1 MNDRI
6 KKTDDNSKNIEIDG
20 INLFEILIIIK
31 NRWKLLIGI
40 FFITVIATAIISLR
54 MVPIYRA
61 ATTILPISSE
71 SNQYGNLTS
80 LFSPTIMPISGRGQ
94 TDTNKIIAILKS
106 RTIIENVTKNINHYD
121 ILLEEKPEERD
132 TLNYLVSKLY
142 SMVYISNDL
151 KTGVITIAADYK
163 DPEIAKD
170 IANQYVIELVSILKN
185 KSLTVTKMN
194 RVFIEEQVRNE
205 EIKLKSYQEELA
217 EFQKE
222 TKMLEMVEPAEQVKS
237 TMDLYANLINQKITF
252 EVELKRV
259 EAALSEGN
267 PRITAL
273 KNQLEAVNNQIKKT
287 EEKTQI
293 SSLSA
298 FEDAPDKLFD
308 YSNLLR
314 KIETSQT
321 LYEILLKIYEQI
333 KYEEIRNSLYV
344 EVIDPAIT
352 PTGPIKPKKKRMVG
366 VAGMSSLILGGF
378 FILLLEWFRNMIKNR
393 QTG

>member
-6 KKTDDNSKNIEIDG
+6 KKINDDSENIQIDG
-20 INLFEILIIIK
+20 INLYEIFSIIIK
-31 NRWKLLIGI
+31 RWKLLIGI
-40 FFITVIATAIISLR
+40 FFISVIVTTIISLR
-54 MVPIYRA
+54 ITPIYRA

-71 SNQYGNLTS
+71 STKYGNLTS

-94 TDTNKIIAILKS
+94 TDTNKIIAILTS

-121 ILLEEKPEERD
+121 ILLDEKPEEMD
-132 TLNYLVSKLY
+132 PFNYLVGKIH
-142 SMVYISNDL
+142 SMVSISNDL
-151 KTGVITIAADYK
+151 KTGVIIIYADSKY
-163 DPEIAKD
+163 PEIARD
-170 IANQYVIELVSILKN
+170 IANQYVSELESILKD

-194 RVFIEEQVRNE
+194 RVFIEEQLRNE
-205 EIKLKSYQEELA
+205 EIKLKDYQKELA

-237 TMDLYANLINQKITF
+237 TMDLYAKLINQKITL
-252 EVELKRV
+252 EVELKKV

-273 KNQLEAVNNQIKKT
+273 KNQLEAVNSQIKKI

-298 FEDAPDKLFD
+298 FEDAPDKFFD

-352 PTGPIKPKKKRMVG
+352 PTGPIKPKKKKMVG
-366 VAGMSSLILGGF
+366 VAGVSSLILGGF
-378 FILLLEWFRNMIKNR
+378 FILLLEWFRNMIKK
-393 QTG
+393 

>member
-20 INLFEILIIIK
+20 INLYELFLILK
-31 NRWKLLIGI
+31 KWWKLLIGI
-40 FFITVIATAIISLR
+40 FFITVIATAIISLQIT
-54 MVPIYRA
+54 PIYRA
-61 ATTILPISSE
+61 TTTIIPISSV
-71 SNQYGNLTS
+71 SIKYGNLTS
-80 LFSPTIMPISGRGQ
+80 LFSPTIMPISGIGQ
-94 TDTNKIIAILKS
+94 NDTNKIIAILKS

-132 TLNYLVSKLY
+132 TLNYLVAKLY
-142 SMVYISNDL
+142 SMVSISNDL
-151 KTGVITIAADYK
+151 RTGVITIAEDYK

-185 KSLTVTKMN
+185 KSLTVAQMN
-194 RVFIEEQVRNE
+194 RVFIEEQLRNE

-217 EFQKE
+217 GFQKE

-237 TMDLYANLINQKITF
+237 TMDLYANLINQKITL

-273 KNQLEAVNNQIKKT
+273 KNQLEAVNNQIRKL

-293 SSLSA
+293 RSLSA

-333 KYEEIRNSLYV
+333 KYEEIRDSLYV
-344 EVIDPAIT
+344 EVIDLAIT

-366 VAGMSSLILGGF
+366 VAGVSSLILGGF
-378 FILLLEWFRNMIKNR
+378 FILLLEWLKNMIKKN
-393 QTG
+393 QAG